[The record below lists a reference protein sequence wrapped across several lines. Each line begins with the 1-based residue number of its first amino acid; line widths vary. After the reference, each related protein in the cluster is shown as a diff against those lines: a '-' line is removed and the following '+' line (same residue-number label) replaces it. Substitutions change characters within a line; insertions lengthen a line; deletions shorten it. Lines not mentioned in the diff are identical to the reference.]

1 MVDTLAPKK
10 VFSQRDLDKS
20 LIQPTPVGR
29 SIMAPASNVLDAAP
43 EVATQKSLT
52 ATPQPDYVIDKN
64 QIFNMMQNLQKAS
77 RSRVAET
84 RDTVNHQKKLEKK
97 NKQAC
102 VQKDKRHLKVKA

>member
-52 ATPQPDYVIDKN
+52 DTPQPDYVIDKN
-64 QIFNMMQNLQKAS
+64 QWCCDRICRCKGRRIKSGAEQSAIKLGENNGRHTSTKKS
-77 RSRVAET
+77 IHTERV
-84 RDTVNHQKKLEKK
+84 R
-97 NKQAC
+97 
-102 VQKDKRHLKVKA
+102 